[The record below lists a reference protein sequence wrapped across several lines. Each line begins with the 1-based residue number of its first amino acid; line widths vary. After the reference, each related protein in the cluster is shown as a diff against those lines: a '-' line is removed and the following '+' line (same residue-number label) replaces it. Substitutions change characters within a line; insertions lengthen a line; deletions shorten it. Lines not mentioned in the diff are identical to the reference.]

1 MESDGEYSA
10 DEDDSLNVAAS
21 DNLENDVDELVT
33 PTSAPASAEASN
45 TEKFLEDIKSILDLS
60 EASTASVSWLK

>member
-1 MESDGEYSA
+1 MS
-10 DEDDSLNVAAS
+10 VAAS
-21 DNLENDVDELVT
+21 DNLELDVDELVT

-45 TEKFLEDIKSILDLS
+45 TEKFLEDIESILDLS